1 MAINVGI
8 LLGFV
13 AGWAFRGLDDSVA
26 WRWTQ
31 GRVRIV
37 RCVPPL
43 ICFIPDSLRYS
54 VPLFLRRYC
63 DRNPRW
69 MLGVGGLPP
78 LLVLACLCCMPESPR
93 WLVRRGR
100 DDEAAEV

>member
-1 MAINVGI
+1 
-8 LLGFV
+8 
-13 AGWAFRGLDDSVA
+13 
-26 WRWTQ
+26 
-31 GRVRIV
+31 
-37 RCVPPL
+37 
-43 ICFIPDSLRYS
+43 
-54 VPLFLRRYC
+54 
-63 DRNPRW
+63 